1 MPHLVESPGYV
12 VGAYA
17 VSRAHSVW
25 DAREEEALYDRL
37 ATDDRIAGLELPWL
51 GRLHP
56 HDDDWLAAH
65 FPERFTGIITSIPG
79 LMSRIAGDP
88 DHGLASMNES
98 GRRAAV
104 AEARRIG
111 EAARRWNDREGR
123 RVVSAVELHAGPR
136 ADRADAGA
144 LARSLDE
151 LARAEWDGAE
161 IVIEHCDAA
170 VAGRPREKGFL
181 GLDAELRALADA
193 PASWGVSLNW
203 GRSALELRDGD
214 RVVEHIVAAREA
226 GRLRGLMFS
235 GAAAEPSAFGDAWTD
250 AHLPLQRSTSAPHGE
265 PTSLLTE
272 EAVGAALDAARA
284 WSWSGVKVG
293 CADRSATLDVRVAI
307 VDEALSALD
316 RAARGRRPRGVAGSL
331 SPEPFE
337 KY

>member
-1 MPHLVESPGYV
+1 MTRPVASPGYI

-37 ATDDRIAGLELPWL
+37 ADDDRIAGLELPWL

-56 HDDDWLAAH
+56 HDEDWLVAH

-88 DHGLASMNES
+88 DHGLASTHEP

-123 RVVSAVELHAGPR
+123 RVISAVELHAGPR
-136 ADRADAGA
+136 ADRADEHA

-151 LARAEWDGAE
+151 LARADWDGAE

-170 VAGRPREKGFL
+170 VAGQRWEKGFL

-193 PASWGVSLNW
+193 PAFWGVSLNW
-203 GRSALELRDGD
+203 GRSAIELRDGD
-214 RVVEHIVAAREA
+214 RVVEHIAKARES

-235 GAAAEPSAFGDAWTD
+235 GAAAEPSAFGEAWTD
-250 AHLPLQRSTSAPHGE
+250 AHLPVQRSMSAPHGE

-272 EAVGAALDAARA
+272 EAVGAALDAARS
-284 WSWSGVKVG
+284 WSWRGVKVG

-316 RAARGRRPRGVAGSL
+316 RAARRRRASGVESSL
-331 SPEPFE
+331 CPEPFE
-337 KY
+337 RS